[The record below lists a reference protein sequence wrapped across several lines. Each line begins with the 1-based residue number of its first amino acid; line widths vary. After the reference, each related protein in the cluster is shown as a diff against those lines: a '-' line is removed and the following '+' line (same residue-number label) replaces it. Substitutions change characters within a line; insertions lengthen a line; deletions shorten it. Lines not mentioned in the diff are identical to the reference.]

1 MRSDNESSGWR
12 EVNGGCGYDV
22 LRKGPMH
29 EVGAW
34 RNMTVDE
41 VPMGSDKGSDGYGHH
56 GMGSVAL
63 MASDGV
69 RWSPIWYGGIV
80 WHTRRRE

>member
-41 VPMGSDKGSDGYGHH
+41 VPMGSDKGSDGLQASWDGL
-56 GMGSVAL
+56 GG
-63 MASDGV
+63 SDG
-69 RWSPIWYGGIV
+69 
-80 WHTRRRE
+80 E